1 MNSDNSETPKQPSLV
16 TIQDD
21 ADDTGEV
28 PLVLIHDGGGT
39 ILSYHGLEALRRPV
53 FAIPDVT
60 FGTSQSWQSIAEM
73 AAAYCQVIEEK
84 FIAGPILLG
93 GKVQPP

>member
-1 MNSDNSETPKQPSLV
+1 MDGLRPSSLV
-16 TIQDD
+16 QIQDD
-21 ADDTGEV
+21 PSFREEI

-39 ILSYHGLEALRRPV
+39 IVGYHGLESLQRPV

-60 FGTSQSWQSIAEM
+60 FGTVQSWESIAQM
-73 AAAYCQVIEEK
+73 AAAYCELLKEK

-93 GKVQPP
+93 GIMQSTYLFE